1 VKRREFI
8 TLLGSAGVV
17 WPRVAR
23 AQQPAI
29 PVIGFLN
36 SGSASGR
43 EGLVAAF
50 KKGLSE
56 AGYVGDQNAVIEYR
70 WAEGEYDRLPA
81 LAADLIRHRVAV
93 IAATGGMV
101 APLSAKARTT
111 TIPIVGIFD
120 ADPIA
125 AGLVDSLNRPGR
137 NLTGVSLIASVIEA
151 KQMELLRELAPS
163 AGVVALLVNPS
174 NPNADTISKNLQAA
188 ANTLGLQLHVLT
200 ASTEREF
207 DTVATALTQLRANA
221 LIFATDPFFLD
232 HRSRLVALTMRPAL
246 PAIFGRREYVVEGGL
261 VSYGS
266 SLSDAYRQIGAY
278 AGRILKGAKPAD
290 LPVTQPTKFELVINL
305 KTAKSLGVKVPQTLQ
320 VAADEVIE

>member
-1 VKRREFI
+1 MQLDLRRREFI
-8 TLLGSAGVV
+8 TLLGGAAAA
-17 WPRVAR
+17 WPLAAR
-23 AQQPAI
+23 AQQPM

-50 KKGLSE
+50 NKSLSE
-56 AGYVGDQNAVIEYR
+56 TGYVGDRNAVIEYR

-81 LAADLIRHRVAV
+81 LADDLIRRRVAV

-111 TIPIVGIFD
+111 TIPIIGIFD

-151 KQMELLRELAPS
+151 KQLELLRELASS
-163 AGVVALLVNPS
+163 AGVVALVINPS

-188 ANTLGLQLHVLT
+188 AGMLGLQLHVLT

-207 DTVATALTQLRANA
+207 DTVATALAQLRASA

-232 HRSRLVALTMRPAL
+232 HRNQLVALTMRLAL

-261 VSYGS
+261 MSYGS
-266 SLSDAYRQIGAY
+266 SLSDAYRQIGA
-278 AGRILKGAKPAD
+278 
-290 LPVTQPTKFELVINL
+290 
-305 KTAKSLGVKVPQTLQ
+305 
-320 VAADEVIE
+320 

>member
-1 VKRREFI
+1 MQFGHLKRREFI

-36 SGSASGR
+36 SGSASRR

-151 KQMELLRELAPS
+151 KQLELLRELAPS
-163 AGVVALLVNPS
+163 AGVVALLVNPPTPMLIPYRKIYKRRPTRS
-174 NPNADTISKNLQAA
+174 DCS
-188 ANTLGLQLHVLT
+188 
-200 ASTEREF
+200 ST
-207 DTVATALTQLRANA
+207 
-221 LIFATDPFFLD
+221 
-232 HRSRLVALTMRPAL
+232 S
-246 PAIFGRREYVVEGGL
+246 
-261 VSYGS
+261 
-266 SLSDAYRQIGAY
+266 
-278 AGRILKGAKPAD
+278 
-290 LPVTQPTKFELVINL
+290 
-305 KTAKSLGVKVPQTLQ
+305 
-320 VAADEVIE
+320 

>member
-1 VKRREFI
+1 MRRRDFI
-8 TLLGSAGVV
+8 TLIGGAAAA
-17 WPRVAR
+17 WPLAVR
-23 AQQPAI
+23 AQQPGM

-50 KKGLSE
+50 NKGLSE
-56 AGYVGDQNAVIEYR
+56 TGYVGDRNAVIEYR

-81 LAADLIRHRVAV
+81 LAADLIRRRVAV

-151 KQMELLRELAPS
+151 KQLELLRELAPS
-163 AGVVALLVNPS
+163 SGVIALLIHPS

-188 ANTLGLQLHVLT
+188 ASTLGLQFHVLT
-200 ASTEREF
+200 ASAEREF
-207 DTVATALTQLRANA
+207 DMVATVLAQLRVSA
-221 LIFATDPFFLD
+221 LVSATDPFFFD
-232 HRSRLVALTMRPAL
+232 HRSQLVALTKRLAL
-246 PAIFGRREYVVEGGL
+246 PA
-261 VSYGS
+261 
-266 SLSDAYRQIGAY
+266 
-278 AGRILKGAKPAD
+278 
-290 LPVTQPTKFELVINL
+290 
-305 KTAKSLGVKVPQTLQ
+305 
-320 VAADEVIE
+320 

>member
-1 VKRREFI
+1 MQFGHLKRREFI
-8 TLLGSAGVV
+8 TLLGSTGVV

-56 AGYVGDQNAVIEYR
+56 AGYVGDQDAVIEYR

-81 LAADLIRHRVAV
+81 LAADLIRRRVAV

-120 ADPIA
+120 ADQIA

-151 KQMELLRELAPS
+151 KQLELLRELAPS

-207 DTVATALTQLRANA
+207 DIVATAVAQLRVSA
-221 LIFATDPFFLD
+221 LVSATDPFFFD
-232 HRSRLVALTMRPAL
+232 HRSQLVALTKRLAL
-246 PAIFGRREYVVEGGL
+246 PA
-261 VSYGS
+261 
-266 SLSDAYRQIGAY
+266 
-278 AGRILKGAKPAD
+278 
-290 LPVTQPTKFELVINL
+290 
-305 KTAKSLGVKVPQTLQ
+305 
-320 VAADEVIE
+320 